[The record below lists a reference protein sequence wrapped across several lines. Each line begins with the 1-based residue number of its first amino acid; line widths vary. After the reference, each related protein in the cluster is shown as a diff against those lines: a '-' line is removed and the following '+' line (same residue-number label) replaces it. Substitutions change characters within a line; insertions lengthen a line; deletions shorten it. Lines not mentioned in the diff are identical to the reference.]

1 MFSHKFF
8 IIVLTVLEMT
18 LLSWLIKCE
27 NWWTQS
33 LNLLSALVLSVG
45 IKCKKSAN
53 CPMQFPHNGV
63 DFPYQNNVMLWNGK
77 FQLLP
82 ICPCPKTTCNVFFLK
97 KKNFFLRKRAQVG
110 EGQREKCRRSE
121 AGSVLTAAGWCGAQI
136 HEPWDHDLSWS
147 QALNWL
153 SHPGAPKVLFLSN
166 LSSQRG
172 AGTHHPEFQSHMLHW
187 LSQAGASPEH
197 YN

>member
-63 DFPYQNNVMLWNGK
+63 DFPYQNNVMLWMENFNSCQFVLVQK
-77 FQLLP
+77 QHAMFS
-82 ICPCPKTTCNVFFLK
+82 FLK
-97 KKNFFLRKRAQVG
+97 KFFFFEKESTSGGGAEG
-110 EGQREKCRRSE
+110 EVQKIWSRFCVDSSRLMWGSNSWTMRSWPE
-121 AGSVLTAAGWCGAQI
+121 LKSGTQLT
-136 HEPWDHDLSWS
+136 E
-147 QALNWL
+147 
-153 SHPGAPKVLFLSN
+153 
-166 LSSQRG
+166 SSRCSKG
-172 AGTHHPEFQSHMLHW
+172 FIFK
-187 LSQAGASPEH
+187 
-197 YN
+197 